1 MAAVKALA
9 TLVKRYGPNMGRVI
23 HAVAEETGLA
33 ASQVSKLLKS
43 AGPLKSKFDF
53 KTIFHHGT
61 PTNTISRRAASRG
74 YDVGKVFPF
83 EKGMSVKNRPKDYER
98 LYAPFE
104 EIAPSRGG
112 ALGPGT
118 YLSRDPFWSLQ
129 MAVRKADPRV
139 RTVERYYPRPGG
151 QLGQTAYVEEAIL
164 NPVGRNEP
172 SIIPYILKKGWKDRL
187 IGKEAFDD
195 VADAKIQLID
205 NYMMSKYH
213 DIGRFTNPKLYEE
226 IIKPVSLGGR
236 FVRAPGFYNKGE
248 KKTLQAM
255 FNDMVPKDE
264 RMGLTKKY
272 KQWLTEELPDSMR
285 RGSSNYDEPALYQD
299 LQKYARGA
307 AQKSLAKE
315 GKIGI
320 YKPASEYWPE
330 EHLIFPGLEKEW
342 VRHPLARFQKEIGG
356 TFASLLP
363 LISLLRGQREE

>member
-9 TLVKRYGPNMGRVI
+9 TLVKRYGPNMGRIV

-33 ASQVSKLLKS
+33 ASQVSKMLKS
-43 AGPLKSKFDF
+43 AGPLKRKWDW

-61 PTNTISRRAASRG
+61 PSKTLSRKVASRG
-74 YDVGKVFPF
+74 YDVGKVSKDRPEGY
-83 EKGMSVKNRPKDYER
+83 EK

-112 ALGPGT
+112 ALGSGT

-129 MAVRKADPRV
+129 MAVRKADPRMA
-139 RTVERYYPRPGG
+139 TVEKYYPRPGG

-172 SIIPYILKKGWKDRL
+172 SIVPYILKKGWKDRL

-213 DIGRFTNPKLYEE
+213 DIGKFTNPKLYEE
-226 IIKPVSLGGR
+226 IIKPFSLGGR

-255 FNDMVPKDE
+255 FNDMVPRNE
-264 RMGLTKKY
+264 RRGLTKKY
-272 KQWLTEELPDSMR
+272 KRWLTHELPADWMR
-285 RGSSNYDEPALYQD
+285 KGSSNYDEPALYQAM
-299 LQKYARGA
+299 QKYARGA

-320 YKPASEYWPE
+320 YKPASAYWPE
-330 EHLIFPGLEKEW
+330 EHVIFPGLEKEW
-342 VRHPLARFQKEIGG
+342 VRHPLARFQEEIGG

-363 LISLLRGQREE
+363 LISLLRGKREE